1 MYLINPLNPKYIFG
15 HINPKVHFWLHH
27 TARCACL
34 GEICISR
41 KGGTG
46 GGGWSHPQGDMHMVV
61 ARLGFEGSRNGWYWV
76 SRLEVDMGSIL
87 ELELGQK

>member
-1 MYLINPLNPKYIFG
+1 
-15 HINPKVHFWLHH
+15 
-27 TARCACL
+27 
-34 GEICISR
+34 
-41 KGGTG
+41 
-46 GGGWSHPQGDMHMVV
+46 MHMVV